1 MKMNKLLLT
10 LLIIF
15 YANSSN
21 SQPLSRAETIKQ
33 FSEQS
38 IREFDELFYSEP
50 NIKKRTY
57 YNCSDTV
64 STENCKISHVL
75 YFDKAGHIISDTL
88 FEDNQHYVINR
99 IYRKNRIDIHK
110 FSSKPHLYLDQYKT
124 SIDSLILDNLKRPIR
139 FYSDGE
145 LKKQWQYDEN
155 GRILQTI
162 ELPTKKYFCKI
173 TSYDYLPHAIV
184 VKKTDRFYNKIDT
197 TTETSTFD
205 ADDKIVLK
213 KILTRKATLSE
224 SEKLIKL
231 EPVKEISRTE
241 FIHNN
246 NECYVKTYYNN
257 SLTHSQDV
265 KYNDSL
271 KILSSRMIKEEKTTQ
286 ATSCDNNKI
295 TEEEYDGPYVRIVE
309 KYLNTNHKLEKKS
322 LFNSR
327 YDLKEYTNYNPY
339 GMATKTLRIEKGKI
353 TSYTYSVDN

>member
-1 MKMNKLLLT
+1 MKINKLILT
-10 LLIIF
+10 LLIVF
-15 YANSSN
+15 YAKNLN
-21 SQPLSRAETIKQ
+21 SQPLNRLENIKH

-64 STENCKISHVL
+64 STENCKIYRVL

-88 FEDNQHYVINR
+88 FENNQHYVINR
-99 IYRKNRIDIHK
+99 IFRKNRVDIHK
-110 FSSKPHLYLDQYKT
+110 FSSKPHIYLDQYKT
-124 SIDSLILDNLKRPIR
+124 SIDSVIFDNLKRPIR
-139 FYSDGE
+139 YYSDGE

-162 ELPTKKYFCKI
+162 QLPSKKYFCKI

-213 KILTRKATLSE
+213 KVSTRKATFSE
-224 SEKLIKL
+224 TEKLITL

-241 FIHNN
+241 YDHKNN
-246 NECYVKTYYNN
+246 GCFVKTYTNN
-257 SLTHSQDV
+257 ALTHSQDV

-271 KILSSRMIKEEKTTQ
+271 KIQSSRMIKDGILTQ
-286 ATSCDNNKI
+286 ATSCTNNKI
-295 TEEEYDGPYVRIVE
+295 TEEEYDNTYVRIVE
-309 KYLNTNHKLEKKS
+309 KYLNSNHKLQKK
-322 LFNSR
+322 LVHNTR
-327 YDLKEYTNYNPY
+327 YDMKEFTSYNPY
-339 GMATKTLRIEKGKI
+339 GLAIKTLRIEKGKVV
-353 TSYTYSVDN
+353 SYTFSVDE